1 MRNRPCNSGESGVE
15 IAVIMEEDAFL
26 ATEMTGDDGRSGSR
40 TIEKDRVMATY
51 MDGLKAEQL
60 GRMNDAVTAFLDSY
74 AAHRGTPSQ
83 RTVIFFP
90 GGMGS
95 ELVRAR
101 IPYNPRLPAGSYGF
115 DTVWVDL
122 VQVIVDESALLLQMN
137 GEQDSNDKFIV
148 ADGPLSNC
156 ALHPYDN
163 LAAWCT
169 ANNLDLLM
177 VGWDFRRDADWNVDF
192 FLNVLVPAVKQ
203 RAANRWPGE
212 DPFQG
217 ATIVGHSFGGMV
229 AKWILN
235 KHNHPFCAG
244 LRLAITVATPFYGS
258 PGQTERLFTGEP
270 ALGPFYNLDEIT
282 TTIATLP
289 GGYSLFFLDGQT
301 YDTYCGKLS
310 TDPEF
315 PLDRYP
321 SWDMTDATVR
331 VDPYAFPANNPANPN
346 QCRYPV
352 ENPNPAHDWPWFG
365 DYLARGLCDYQG
377 VASPLDDSVRG
388 KFHNI
393 RCVQMSGRTEML
405 ATKIMQRWGWYD
417 VTQNR
422 EPQASN
428 VIQTFGGPGDGVIPA
443 WSARLVT
450 QDRANIHTIRGEN
463 IGATPL
469 DHMALMNHPEVRTQL
484 LNLIRTDQA
493 AQIVVAPAPQPAS
506 IEEFEQVRQH
516 VEGLAR
522 SKAARLAKEVVADY
536 LNGLSPERQQAL
548 ARRWFIEL
556 PKGVPPTYD
565 RLR

>member
-15 IAVIMEEDAFL
+15 IAVIMGEYAFL
-26 ATEMTGDDGRSGSR
+26 ATRMTGDGGRSGSR
-40 TIEKDRVMATY
+40 TIEKGRVMATY
-51 MDGLKAEQL
+51 GDGLKDEQL
-60 GRMNDAVTAFLDSY
+60 GQMNDAIEAFLDSY
-74 AAHRGTPSQ
+74 AQHRGSLLQ

-101 IPYNPRLPAGSYGF
+101 IAYNPKLPTGSYGF

-148 ADGPLSNC
+148 AHGPLSNC

-192 FLNVLVPAVKQ
+192 FLNLLVPAVKQ
-203 RAANRWPGE
+203 RAADRGWSE
-212 DPFQG
+212 DPFHG

-235 KHNHPFCAG
+235 KHDHPFCRD

-258 PGQTERLFTGEP
+258 PGQTERLFTSEP

-289 GGYSLFFLDGQT
+289 GGYSLFFLDG
-301 YDTYCGKLS
+301 DTFDTHCGGLLHDK
-310 TDPEF
+310 DA

-321 SWDMTDATVR
+321 SWDRTDANVR
-331 VDPYAFPANNPANPN
+331 VDPYAFPADNPANPN
-346 QCRYPV
+346 LCRYPIR
-352 ENPNPAHDWPWFG
+352 NPNPAHNWPWFG
-365 DYLARGLCDYQG
+365 DYLAKGLCDYQG
-377 VASPLDDSVRG
+377 VASPLDASVRG

-393 RCVQMSGRTEML
+393 RCIQTSGRTDMA
-405 ATKIMQRWGWYD
+405 ATKIMQRWNWYD
-417 VTQNR
+417 VTRNR
-422 EPQASN
+422 MPQASG
-428 VIQTFGGPGDGVIPA
+428 VIETFGGPGDGVIPA
-443 WSARLVT
+443 WSGRLVT
-450 QDRANIHTIRGEN
+450 QDPANIHTIRGETT
-463 IGATPL
+463 GPTPL
-469 DHMALMNHPEVRTQL
+469 EHMALMNHPAVRGE
-484 LNLIRTDQA
+484 LIKLIVGDQA
-493 AQIVVAPAPQPAS
+493 AQIVVTPAPEPAS
-506 IEEFEQVRQH
+506 IEDFNEVKARI
-516 VEGLAR
+516 EGVAR
-522 SKAARLAKEVVADY
+522 SKTFRLAKEVAQEY
-536 LNGLSPERQQAL
+536 LMGLPPAQQQAL

-556 PKGVPPTYD
+556 PKGAPPTYQ
-565 RLR
+565 RLP